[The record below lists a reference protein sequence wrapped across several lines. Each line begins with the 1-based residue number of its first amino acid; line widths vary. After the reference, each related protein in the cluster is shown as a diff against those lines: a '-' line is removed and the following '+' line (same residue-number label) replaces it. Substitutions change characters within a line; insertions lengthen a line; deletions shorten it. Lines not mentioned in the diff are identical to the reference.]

1 MCSCVAQTLVR
12 REAEDGQDGSS
23 VIVSYAS
30 FVFSRH
36 CVALLYFGIMF
47 MTDVAQLEN
56 LNVALD
62 RDMKKPAI
70 AANDAGA

>member
-1 MCSCVAQTLVR
+1 M
-12 REAEDGQDGSS
+12 
-23 VIVSYAS
+23 IVSYAS

-47 MTDVAQLEN
+47 MTDVARLEN

>member
-1 MCSCVAQTLVR
+1 
-12 REAEDGQDGSS
+12 
-23 VIVSYAS
+23 
-30 FVFSRH
+30 
-36 CVALLYFGIMF
+36 MF
-47 MTDVAQLEN
+47 MTDVARLEN